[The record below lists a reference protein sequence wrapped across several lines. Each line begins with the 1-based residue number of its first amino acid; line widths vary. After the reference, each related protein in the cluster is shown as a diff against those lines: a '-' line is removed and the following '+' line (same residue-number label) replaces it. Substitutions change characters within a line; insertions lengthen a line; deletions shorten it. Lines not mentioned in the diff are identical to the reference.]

1 MIYLDDIK
9 KELNDARMAF
19 PNFHSYHEG
28 YAVLKEEVDELWDAI
43 KTKDFDPDQ
52 IKKEAIQVAAMA
64 LRFLTDCCDEE
75 L

>member
-28 YAVLKEEVDELWDAI
+28 YAVLKEEVDELWDASN
-43 KTKDFDPDQ
+43 
-52 IKKEAIQVAAMA
+52 KKRGYSGCGDGFKI
-64 LRFLTDCCDEE
+64 FN
-75 L
+75 